1 MIVKAKLGSKI
12 RCFEIPSFLEEKFLD
27 DIEKHT
33 PIGMMI
39 SYTQLIRWF
48 RHNKVAINEVL
59 I

>member
-12 RCFEIPSFLEEKFLD
+12 RCFEIPSFLEEKFFD

-39 SYTQLIRWF
+39 SYT
-48 RHNKVAINEVL
+48 
-59 I
+59 